1 MSKLLV
7 LFFLLLNFAWATQSE
22 PNEKRDC
29 ITILKEIEALE
40 KEKRADTI
48 NRIGHF
54 FFGSILYASD
64 KELEERLKLLRLEL
78 QGCESR

>member
-7 LFFLLLNFAWATQSE
+7 FFFLLLNFVWAAQSE
-22 PNEKRDC
+22 LNEKRDC

-54 FFGSILYASD
+54 VFGSILYTSD
-64 KELEERLKLLRLEL
+64 KELEEQLKLLRLEL